1 MTPREVMKVDIFNA
15 VSRYGVTPDQLMSYR
30 KPRKWAYPRQMA
42 YTLLRDKYALSYP
55 HIGRIF
61 NGRDHSSIHHG
72 VKIHEARMAWVEF
85 LVWAGNPDGQM
96 DLFRDAA

>member
-1 MTPREVMKVDIFNA
+1 MTPREVMKGDIFHA

-55 HIGRIF
+55 HIARLF
-61 NGRDHSSIHHG
+61 NGRDHSTIIYG
-72 VKIHEARMAWVEF
+72 VRMHEARMEWVAF
-85 LVWAGNPDGQM
+85 LMWAGNPDGQM
-96 DLFRDAA
+96 NLFSEAA